1 MIDVFECGERYGKM
15 EYITYDVGEI
25 TRLDCWFPR
34 GQGEGELFI
43 FQDSHGNSFQSCTKP
58 SFVRLYS
65 LARGNA
71 LRNEL
76 LSEDYQLTRN
86 SRLWCGD
93 PRVIWCYI
101 VSLWIR
107 QNGYGQWKNVTEEIT
122 SKYLNDNFPT
132 YLEACEWVEKNGFVL
147 MPTKVEDRGNK
158 YTRDYGA
165 LKFPPKIDWS
175 MFSDY
180 KTN

>member
-1 MIDVFECGERYGKM
+1 MIKITEYGEKYGKK

-43 FQDSHGNSFQSCTKP
+43 FQDSYGESFRSCTKP

-65 LARGNA
+65 LARGEA

-76 LSEDYQLTRN
+76 LSEDYQITRN

-101 VSLWIR
+101 VSLWII
-107 QNGYGQWKNVTEEIT
+107 QNGYGQWKKITEKAT
-122 SKYLNDNFPT
+122 SQYLNDNFPT
-132 YLEACEWVEKNGFVL
+132 YREASEWVVKNGFVL
-147 MPTKVEDRGNK
+147 KPPKVEDRDNK

-165 LKFPPKIDWS
+165 LKYPPKIDWS
-175 MFSDY
+175 IFPD
-180 KTN
+180 KKDD